1 MFRFSATSSVF
12 PCRSYRFLEMIPG
25 EVAVLGVVI
34 EHRAELKVRSG
45 LYSLWRLEL
54 KYSLETVHAEANF
67 RRTWSAEMF
76 GKTKQRKIPG
86 LRGLS
91 ASRHFDDN
99 NNKNN
104 RGLSESG
111 LFSRDSTRELPHSSR
126 PVRHQESGRAWQL
139 LLSYSAVLN
148 TNTHYIYIPYR

>member
-12 PCRSYRFLEMIPG
+12 PTTSYRFLQMIPG

-34 EHRAELKVRSG
+34 EHRAELKVRPG
-45 LYSLWRLEL
+45 FYSLWRLEL
-54 KYSLETVHAEANF
+54 KYSLKTVHTEANF
-67 RRTWSAEMF
+67 RRTRSAKMF
-76 GKTKQRKIPG
+76 GKTEQGKIPG

-104 RGLSESG
+104 RGLSDSG
-111 LFSRDSTRELPHSSR
+111 LFSRDSTRELLHSTLEGHRLGS
-126 PVRHQESGRAWQL
+126 
-139 LLSYSAVLN
+139 
-148 TNTHYIYIPYR
+148 